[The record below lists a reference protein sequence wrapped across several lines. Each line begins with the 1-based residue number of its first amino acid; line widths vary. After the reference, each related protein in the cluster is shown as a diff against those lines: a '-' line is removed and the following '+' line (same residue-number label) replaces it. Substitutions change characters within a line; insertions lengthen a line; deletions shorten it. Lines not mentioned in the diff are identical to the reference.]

1 MVFLLEQ
8 LLDALRVLSH
18 KGDVEVY
25 AVAYLG
31 CSFFEEDQQ
40 DVEDVHLE
48 GLNRRTIVA
57 AKYFKLDEAVQHD
70 AEELGVREEGLEGE
84 GREVEDDVPHQNAQL
99 GLIVGV
105 GVRLE

>member
-18 KGDVEVY
+18 KGDVEVD

-57 AKYFKLDEAVQHD
+57 AKYFELDEAVQHD